1 LAATSLRWIAARAS
15 IQAIRAM
22 IQHGYGVKSLQEYHG

>member
-1 LAATSLRWIAARAS
+1 MTTLRAARAS

-22 IQHGYGVKSLQEYHG
+22 QKSGYSVKSLQEYHA